1 MAGPKSGRGWVRE
14 WGGGMGDFWVS
25 IGNVN
30 EEYTLKKSYK
40 KRSMLS
46 IKQWTEL
53 ENVKR
58 RN

>member
-1 MAGPKSGRGWVRE
+1 VGV
-14 WGGGMGDFWVS
+14 GMGDFWVS